1 MKIDFEAAALS
12 AINKVFP
19 DSVIT
24 GCDFYLNR
32 YLWIKN
38 IGLTVEYK
46 ENEQVRIIYRI
57 YTALL
62 YLSVNKI
69 EELGL

>member
-1 MKIDFEAAALS
+1 VPVDK
-12 AINKVFP
+12 
-19 DSVIT
+19 
-24 GCDFYLNR
+24 
-32 YLWIKN
+32 KN

-46 ENEQVRIIYRI
+46 ENEQARIIYRI